1 MPITSIKLINFK
13 TFKEFSVSLR
23 SMNIFVG
30 PNNSGKSTILSAF
43 RVLEYALRTCQKR
56 KPTSVTT
63 HTGQEV
69 LGHKIPLDT
78 IPISLENVHHNYSAT
93 DTRIE
98 FRYSGSNLLIL
109 HFPEDGGVVV
119 YWDTTGRT
127 IISGTGFR
135 SAFPDKVQVIPVL
148 GPLEQNE
155 QIVTDE
161 TVRRS
166 AGTPRASRHFRN
178 YWWKN
183 SEGFE
188 EFSSLIQ
195 KTWPGMSIEPPK
207 IESDGKAHYTMFAL
221 ENRIP
226 RELYWSGLGFQVW
239 CQLLTH
245 ISRCNQSNLLIVD
258 EPEVYLHPEVQRQL
272 VTILREV
279 KPDILMATHSVEII
293 SEADSSEILLVE
305 KKKRSAQR
313 LNDIQGVQQAIDNIG
328 SIQNVLLTELARNRR
343 ILFVEGTR
351 DYRIIKRFAKRLGY
365 DKLASGSGLT
375 PFESG
380 GFDSWRKVQGL
391 AWGLRE
397 AIGTDVKIATV
408 YDRDYRCDDECK
420 KLENDLEQ
428 EIELAYFHKREEIE
442 NYLLSATTLRRAVEN
457 AIKDRA
463 QRRGEKPPKFHLKIR
478 STLDSLTSEHKSE
491 SQGQYISKYC
501 SFFRHS
507 GKDQATLTT
516 EAVKIFEVKW
526 DDLETRL
533 EIIPGKKVL
542 KNFREKIQRDYG
554 VTLTDFRLVDAFLP
568 NEIPVDFVRIV
579 EKLDIFRND
588 SG

>member
-1 MPITSIKLINFK
+1 MPITSVKLINFK
-13 TFKEFSVSLR
+13 TFKEISVSLR
-23 SMNIFVG
+23 NMNVFVG

-43 RVLEYALRTCQKR
+43 RVLGYALRTCQKR

-63 HTGQEV
+63 HTEQEV

-78 IPISLENVHHNYSAT
+78 IPISLENVHHNYSAS

-98 FRYSGSNLLIL
+98 FRYSGSNHLTLY
-109 HFPEDGGVVV
+109 FPEDGGIIV
-119 YWDTTGRT
+119 YWNTAGRT
-127 IISGTGFR
+127 IVSAAGFR
-135 SAFPDKVQVIPVL
+135 KEFPDIVQVIPVL

-155 QIVTDE
+155 PIVTDE

-188 EFSSLIQ
+188 EFSNLVQ

-207 IESDGKAHYTMFAL
+207 IESGGKAHYTMFAL

-279 KPDILMATHSVEII
+279 KPDILLATHSVEII
-293 SEADSSEILLVE
+293 SEADPSEILLVD
-305 KKKRSAQR
+305 KNKRSAQR

-351 DYRIIKRFAKRLGY
+351 DYKIIRRFAKNLGY

-380 GFDSWRKVQGL
+380 GFDSWQKVQGL

-420 KLENDLEQ
+420 KLESDLER
-428 EIELAYFHKREEIE
+428 EIELAYFHKRKEIE
-442 NYLLSATTLRRAVEN
+442 NYLLSTITLVRAVEN

-463 QRRGEKPPKFHLKIR
+463 QRRGEKNPKINLKIQPI
-478 STLDSLTSEHKSE
+478 LNSLTSQYKSE
-491 SQGQYISKYC
+491 SQGQYISKYS
-501 SFFRHS
+501 SFFRYG

-516 EAVKIFEVKW
+516 ESVNIFEVKW
-526 DDLETRL
+526 DTLETRL

-542 KNFREKIQRDYG
+542 KSFRDKIQKDYG
-554 VTLTDFRLVDAFLP
+554 LR
-568 NEIPVDFVRIV
+568 
-579 EKLDIFRND
+579 
-588 SG
+588 